1 MEFIKSEWKKLFIV
15 IMVFLGLFFL
25 PLGSARFDN
34 SIMQGLGLLKD
45 YARNKLLFGLVPA
58 FFLAG
63 GVATFLNKGAV
74 IKYLGT
80 KAKKTV
86 AYAVASTSGI
96 ILACCS
102 CSVLP
107 LFAGIY
113 KRGAGIGPATTFLY
127 SGPAINILA
136 IVLTANVL
144 GLRIGIARVT
154 GSLLFSVTIGLIMAF
169 IFRKENR
176 EGITFANTETEQNE
190 KTDINRNIMFF
201 APLVGLMIFIKWASP
216 QETSGAIWRIIY
228 TYKWIIVSICIIA
241 FFITLASRFRKNDIS
256 EWLVAAWGFAKMI
269 LPLLLYGVFISGFLF
284 GIPGGEGLIP
294 SEWVSKIV
302 GGNSL
307 KSNFLASFVGSIMYF
322 STLTE
327 IPIIQGLMGN
337 GMGNGPALALLL
349 SGPALS
355 LPNMLIIRKI
365 LGTKKTTVYVG
376 LVVIMATISGLIFGS
391 YF

>member
-1 MEFIKSEWKKLFIV
+1 METLKTEWKKMLIV
-15 IMVFLGLFFL
+15 VLVFSGVYFL
-25 PLGSARFDN
+25 PLGIARFDN
-34 SIMQGLGLLKD
+34 AIKEGLGLLKD
-45 YARNKLLFGLVPA
+45 YARNKMLLGLVPA

-63 GVATFLNKGAV
+63 GVATFLNKAAV
-74 IKYLGT
+74 IKYLGA
-80 KAKKTV
+80 KAKKVV

-113 KRGAGIGPATTFLY
+113 KRGAGLGPATAFLY

-136 IVLTANVL
+136 ITLTFNVL
-144 GLRIGIARVT
+144 GLHIGIGRVT
-154 GSLLFSVTIGLIMAF
+154 GSLLFSVIIGLLMAF
-169 IFRKENR
+169 IFR
-176 EGITFANTETEQNE
+176 NE
-190 KTDINRNIMFF
+190 KREELNNDTEAEQQEKTGISRNLMFF
-201 APLVGLMIFIKWASP
+201 LPLIGFMIFSKWAAP
-216 QETSGAIWRIIY
+216 QETSGIIWKVFFAS
-228 TYKWIIVSICIIA
+228 KWVVVSVCVVV
-241 FFITLASRFRKNDIS
+241 FFITLVLRFKKNEIAD
-256 EWLVAAWGFAKMI
+256 WLEATWNFAKMI

-284 GIPGGEGLIP
+284 GMQDNKGIIP
-294 SEWVSKIV
+294 SEWISKIV

-307 KSNFLASFVGSIMYF
+307 KSNFLASFVGAFMYF

-355 LPNMLIIRKI
+355 LPNMLVLRKI
-365 LGTKKTTVYVG
+365 VGTKKTAVYVS
-376 LVVIMATISGLIFGS
+376 LVVVMATISGLIFG
-391 YF
+391 FIF